1 MLIHDDL
8 DDINDVS
15 PKPQEIKKR
24 RGLNRVAYYQLLT
37 MKRKTTILLLVSH

>member
-15 PKPQEIKKR
+15 PKPQKIKSDAVKT
-24 RGLNRVAYYQLLT
+24 ASLT
-37 MKRKTTILLLVSH
+37 TNYLQ